1 MSESNQRV
9 NCTRAISL
17 VSQMTIAGPRFGFF
31 VTLLAVS
38 MCNDASLGLADTL
51 PTAGADE
58 EVVVLLHGLGRSS
71 GSMVMLEQRLAAA
84 GYTTYNIS
92 YPSRKSSP
100 QTLVALLAQTMDEC
114 CRMAGKV
121 HFVTHSLGGI
131 MARAF
136 LAAYSPAN
144 AGRLVMLAPP
154 NQGSE
159 LSDALRDNWLFR
171 TLMGPTAIEL
181 GTDSS
186 SWPQRLPPP
195 SVETGVIA
203 GTGSIN
209 PIGTLM
215 IPGEDDGMV
224 SVCST
229 WVEGL
234 SDFLVVPSTH
244 AFIMRSIRV
253 SREVIHFLQN
263 GRFDHQGDDA
273 SAAYAALCAARDA
286 SAGAGPG
293 GSDLDHTDGHAD
305 DKSGGDA
312 NGDEPVDNTDAANA
326 GPREKQ

>member
-1 MSESNQRV
+1 
-9 NCTRAISL
+9 
-17 VSQMTIAGPRFGFF
+17 MTIAGPRFGFF
-31 VTLLAVS
+31 VMLLAVS
-38 MCNDASLGLADTL
+38 MGNGASPGLADNL
-51 PTAGADE
+51 PTAAADE

-100 QTLVALLAQTMDEC
+100 QTLVALLAETVDDC

-181 GTDSS
+181 GTDDS
-186 SWPQRLPPP
+186 SWPKRLPPP

-229 WVEGL
+229 WIEGL

-253 SREVIHFLQN
+253 SREVIHFLQD

-273 SAAYAALCAARDA
+273 SAAYVALCAARDA
-286 SAGAGPG
+286 SMGAGPG
-293 GSDLDHTDGHAD
+293 GGDLNHTDSDTDGVAD
-305 DKSGGDA
+305 RNSGGDA
-312 NGDEPVDNTDAANA
+312 NGDEPVDIRDAANG